1 MTEPNEEIELMTNQ
15 PKYFNPFFA
24 LLLVVG
30 VAFVVSS
37 CAYGVMT
44 IKFMNPG
51 GPVEQAQVQ
60 ISFLE
65 FLNRHGFTV
74 LMIELALLTV
84 CTFGAIMTDDF
95 WKERSERKRKM
106 SPPEQDQLPNP
117 SESKV
122 GNLNSDSE

>member
-1 MTEPNEEIELMTNQ
+1 MSNQ

-30 VAFVVSS
+30 IAFVVSC
-37 CAYGVMT
+37 CAYGVMI

-51 GPVEQAQVQ
+51 GPIEEAQVQ

-65 FLNRHGFTV
+65 FLYDHGNTI
-74 LMIELALLTV
+74 LMVELALLTV

-95 WKERSERKRKM
+95 WKDRSERKRGLV
-106 SPPEQDQLPNP
+106 SSEQEPLSNS
-117 SESKV
+117 SESEA
-122 GNLNSDSE
+122 GNLNSDSD

>member
-1 MTEPNEEIELMTNQ
+1 MTEPVEEIELMTYQ

-84 CTFGAIMTDDF
+84 CTVGAIITDDF
-95 WKERSERKRKM
+95 WKDRSERKLKSR
-106 SPPEQDQLPNP
+106 PPEVDP
-117 SESKV
+117 SSTR
-122 GNLNSDSE
+122 SE